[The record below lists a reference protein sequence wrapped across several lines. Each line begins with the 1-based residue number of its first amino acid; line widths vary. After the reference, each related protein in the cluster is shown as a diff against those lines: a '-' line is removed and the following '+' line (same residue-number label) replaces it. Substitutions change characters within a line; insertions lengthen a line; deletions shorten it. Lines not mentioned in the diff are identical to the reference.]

1 MRLEFTKMHGL
12 GNDFIV
18 LDSPARDGLPLSP
31 AHLRALADRHRGIG
45 FDQALVLEPPR
56 STDTLAYYRNF
67 NADGSEV
74 EQCGNGVRCLAE
86 LLRLRGKARNGTLT
100 LEGPAGR
107 MHAELG
113 DPGIVAVDMGEP
125 VFDPEAVAF
134 DTAGQPG
141 PHYRIEAAGHSA
153 LFAIAS
159 MGNPHAVIEVPDV
172 GTAPVSTLGAALESH
187 PRFRRRVNVGFR
199 QILARNHIRL
209 RVFERGVGETQA
221 CGTGACAAVA
231 TGIRDGLLDAAV
243 QVDVQ
248 LPGGILAVTWAGPG
262 HSLWLKGK
270 AEVSFT
276 GSFEL
281 PPVAG

>member
-1 MRLEFTKMHGL
+1 MHVEFIKMHGL

-31 AHLRALADRHRGIG
+31 AQLRALADRHRGIG

-56 STDTLAYYRNF
+56 SSGTLAYYRNF

-86 LLRLRGKARNGTLT
+86 LLRLRGKAHNGKLT

-113 DPGIVAVDMGEP
+113 APGIVAVDMGEP
-125 VFDPEAVAF
+125 AFSPESVAF
-134 DTAGQPG
+134 DTAGESG
-141 PHYRIEAAGHSA
+141 PHYRIDAAGQTA

-172 GTAPVSTLGAALESH
+172 AIAPVATLGAALESH
-187 PRFRRRVNVGFR
+187 PRFIRRVNVGFR
-199 QILARNHIRL
+199 QILARNRIRL

-231 TGIRDGLLDAAV
+231 TGIRDGLLDANGP
-243 QVDVQ
+243 VDVE
-248 LPGGILAVTWAGPG
+248 LPGGTLSVTWAGPG

-276 GSFEL
+276 GSFDL
-281 PPVAG
+281 PPVSG